1 MTKEEFEGQYGVSY
15 DEMLDQYG
23 NDYISENRGEEQV
36 YEMGLLAEFLS
47 ERDPLDVFSDALWAY
62 QYDGK
67 DDWEEHQRDF
77 SLNDEWFA
85 IDAYGH
91 YVSMNDNERM
101 EWYNRSIDDNYFID
115 WLIENG
121 YVEGGEIDE

>member
-15 DEMLDQYG
+15 DEMLDQYAY
-23 NDYISENRGEEQV
+23 DYISEKNGEEQV
-36 YEMGLLAEFLS
+36 YEMDMLAEFLS
-47 ERDPLDVFSDALWAY
+47 ERDPMDVFSDALWAY

-67 DDWEEHQRDF
+67 EDWEGHSKDF

-91 YVSMNDNERM
+91 YVSMNDNERI

-121 YVEGGEIDE
+121 YVEGGIEE